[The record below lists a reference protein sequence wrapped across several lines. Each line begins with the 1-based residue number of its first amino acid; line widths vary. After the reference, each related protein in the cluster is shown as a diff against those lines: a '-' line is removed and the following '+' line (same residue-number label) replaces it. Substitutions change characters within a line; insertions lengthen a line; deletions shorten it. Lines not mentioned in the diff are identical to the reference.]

1 MDFIRGVSRDQA
13 TLFPERLDDYI
24 DEENPVRFI
33 DVFVDNQDMEA
44 LGFQRIKP
52 AWTGRRPYDPR
63 DLLKLYI
70 YGYLNQIRSSRKLE
84 REAHRNV
91 EVMWLLRRL
100 SPDHKTIANFRKDNR
115 EAFKDV
121 FLAFTALCRG
131 LSLFGGELIAI
142 DGSKFKAV
150 NSPKRN
156 FTKDKLKK
164 RLQELDEKIEQYLQE
179 LDARDADEDQD
190 AKASSASFEDTLSVK
205 EKIQHMKEKKM
216 TYTHLLDDLEASGET
231 QVSLTDPD
239 SRAMSKNP
247 QAKVGYNVQTAI
259 DDKHHLI
266 VEQDV
271 TNQVNDKALLSKISI
286 DAKAVLN
293 VDTCHVVAD
302 SGYYNG
308 KMIKACQ
315 EEDIVPYVP
324 KPDTSNS
331 KNRGLYSKDDFI
343 YDPQQDHYLC
353 PAGQVLTYVYDAP
366 YPQKTSDQPV
376 IKKHYKTSACET
388 CQERSLC
395 TTNKNGRHLTR
406 WVDEHIL
413 EEMADRIAQ
422 NPEVLNKRR
431 EIVEHPFGTLK
442 FWYGYAHF
450 LVKGLEKVN
459 AEFSLMALAYNIKRT
474 INIVGVP
481 KMIDAIG

>member
-33 DVFVDNQDMEA
+33 DVFVDDQDMKA
-44 LGFQRIKP
+44 LGFQRIEP

-84 REAHRNV
+84 RETHRNV

-100 SPDHKTIANFRKDNR
+100 CPDHKTIANFRKDNPK
-115 EAFKDV
+115 AFKEV
-121 FLAFTALCRG
+121 FLAFTVLCRQM
-131 LSLFGGELIAI
+131 SLFGGELIAV

-164 RLQELDEKIEQYLQE
+164 RLQELDEKIEHYLQE
-179 LDARDADEDQD
+179 LDARDADEDQN
-190 AKASSASFEDTLSVK
+190 AKASSVSFEDTLSVK

-259 DDKHHLI
+259 DD
-266 VEQDV
+266 
-271 TNQVNDKALLSKISI
+271 
-286 DAKAVLN
+286 
-293 VDTCHVVAD
+293 
-302 SGYYNG
+302 
-308 KMIKACQ
+308 
-315 EEDIVPYVP
+315 
-324 KPDTSNS
+324 
-331 KNRGLYSKDDFI
+331 
-343 YDPQQDHYLC
+343 
-353 PAGQVLTYVYDAP
+353 GQV
-366 YPQKTSDQPV
+366 QK
-376 IKKHYKTSACET
+376 
-388 CQERSLC
+388 
-395 TTNKNGRHLTR
+395 
-406 WVDEHIL
+406 
-413 EEMADRIAQ
+413 
-422 NPEVLNKRR
+422 VL
-431 EIVEHPFGTLK
+431 
-442 FWYGYAHF
+442 
-450 LVKGLEKVN
+450 
-459 AEFSLMALAYNIKRT
+459 
-474 INIVGVP
+474 
-481 KMIDAIG
+481 